1 MLARIIMIKIKEK
14 VCWSMSLWSKKFKF
28 SREKSIVQAEQALI
42 NVMNPMI
49 CLNHYSNFS
58 FLKISMVIESKTKE
72 QSETV
77 LWAIR
82 VCGKQK
88 IPKMS

>member
-1 MLARIIMIKIKEK
+1 
-14 VCWSMSLWSKKFKF
+14 MSLWSKKFKF

-42 NVMNPMI
+42 NVMNPMM

-58 FLKISMVIESKTKE
+58 FLKISMVRESKTKE

-77 LWAIR
+77 LWAIKI
-82 VCGKQK
+82 CGKQK

>member
-1 MLARIIMIKIKEK
+1 
-14 VCWSMSLWSKKFKF
+14 MSLWSKKFKF

>member
-1 MLARIIMIKIKEK
+1 
-14 VCWSMSLWSKKFKF
+14 MSLWSKKFKF
-28 SREKSIVQAEQALI
+28 SRDKSIVQAEQALI

-72 QSETV
+72 QS
-77 LWAIR
+77 
-82 VCGKQK
+82 
-88 IPKMS
+88 